1 MAYGREKG
9 FKLGGSK
16 SRGPGLK
23 LNSDMKA
30 EHAKGHKK
38 APKAARKRV

>member
-1 MAYGREKG
+1 MSYGREKG

-23 LNSDMKA
+23 LRSDMQPSNV
-30 EHAKGHKK
+30 KGVKK
-38 APKAARKRV
+38 APKAARKKV